1 LKVGSKAL
9 KGIELIL
16 QEMEEYKERLLYSKE
31 KIESWGE
38 PSEDTLKDLEKV
50 ETIDSFIFRFSKMQ
64 DSMGE
69 KLFPLTLE
77 FLGEE
82 VRSKPFIDILNRLEK
97 LEILKSAE
105 EWKKLREL
113 RNFLTH
119 TYPWET
125 KEIIENIVIAL
136 SYSERLI
143 EIYERFK
150 NYLRAHGLKL
160 DQE

>member
-1 LKVGSKAL
+1 LKDIRLV
-9 KGIELIL
+9 L
-16 QEMEEYKERLLYSKE
+16 QELEKHKERLSYSKE

-38 PSEDTLKDLEKV
+38 LSEDTLKNAEKV

-64 DSMGE
+64 DSMVE
-69 KLFPLTLE
+69 KLFPFTLE

-82 VRSKPFIDILNRLEK
+82 VRNKPFIDILNQLEK
-97 LEILKSAE
+97 LEILESAE
-105 EWKKLREL
+105 EWKRLREL
-113 RNFLTH
+113 RNLLTH

-125 KEIIENIVIAL
+125 EELIENIAIAL

-150 NYLRAHGLKL
+150 NYLKAHGLRL

>member
-1 LKVGSKAL
+1 MKDIKLV
-9 KGIELIL
+9 L
-16 QEMEEYKERLLYSKE
+16 QELEKHKERLLYSKE
-31 KIESWGE
+31 KIKSWGE
-38 PSEDTLKDLEKV
+38 LSEDTLKDVEKV

-82 VRSKPFIDILNRLEK
+82 VRNKPFIDILNRLEK
-97 LEILKSAE
+97 LEILESAE
-105 EWKKLREL
+105 EWKRLREL
-113 RNFLTH
+113 RNLLTH

-125 KEIIENIVIAL
+125 KEVIENIVIAL
-136 SYSERLI
+136 NYSERLI

-150 NYLRAHGLKL
+150 SYLRAHGLKL

>member
-1 LKVGSKAL
+1 MKDIKLV
-9 KGIELIL
+9 L
-16 QEMEEYKERLLYSKE
+16 QELEKHKERLLYSKE
-31 KIESWGE
+31 KIEKWGKL
-38 PSEDTLKDLEKV
+38 SEDTLKHAEKV

-82 VRSKPFIDILNRLEK
+82 IRNKPFIDILNKLEK
-97 LEILKSAE
+97 LEILESAA

-113 RNFLTH
+113 RNLLTH

-125 KEIIENIVIAL
+125 EELIENITVAL
-136 SYSERLI
+136 FYSERLV

-150 NYLRAHGLKL
+150 NYLKAHGL
-160 DQE
+160 E